1 MNHKL
6 KIAILVII
14 QTLALFFMIGLKQWT
29 LVTGVPVVL
38 ETRPVDPR
46 SLFSGDYIRLN
57 YLISQISEGIGE
69 ERGFNP
75 HDTIYVVLKEGA
87 PYWTPVS
94 IHHQMPEI
102 PPGLVAI
109 KGEVLAASGMRWNPE
124 TRSPETLPI
133 RDLNVRYG
141 IENYYVP
148 EGEGTRLE
156 RPGPDAK
163 LSIRVAVDR
172 FGNAGIQAVLINGQE
187 RYVESLF

>member
-1 MNHKL
+1 MNP
-6 KIAILVII
+6 KIKMVLLVAL

-29 LVTGVPVVL
+29 LETGVPVVL

-57 YLISQISEGIGE
+57 YTISQISEEIGE
-69 ERGFNP
+69 ESGFNP
-75 HDTIYVVLKEGA
+75 HDTIYIVLKEGD

-94 IHHQMPEI
+94 IHHQRPDTA
-102 PPGLVAI
+102 PGLVAI
-109 KGEVLAASGMRWNPE
+109 KGEVLGTSGTRWNPE
-124 TRSPETLPI
+124 TRSPEPLPGRNLSI
-133 RDLNVRYG
+133 RYG